1 MLSVW
6 LSVEEVR
13 LRLVG
18 VVGVSVAA
26 VNGPGLCVVSGDRGV
41 LGSVDWGGAR
51 VRWVDVDYASHSVGV
66 DVVEGVLRERL
77 GVVGFRSGVVPWYST
92 VTGGLVDGGGL
103 DAGYWFENLRGE
115 VRFEAAVRAAV
126 GDGLCRFVEV
136 SGHPVLLA
144 GVADM
149 VPGGVVTGTLRRGDG
164 GLGDVLRAA
173 GVLWMAGV
181 AVDWG
186 SVMPAGVA
194 PAEIPT
200 YAFQRERF
208 WLEGHIGNGSG
219 GGVVR
224 LGDGGVV
231 VSETVSV
238 GVGSWWGDH
247 VVGGVVLVPGAQFVE
262 WVIGA
267 GDVVGLSVVRELMVQ
282 VPLVV
287 EGSGFVEVQT
297 VVAGDG
303 RVAVYSRN
311 GNGSGSGGGDGD
323 GDDSWVCHATGLVVE
338 NTDVNSGVDVDVN
351 AAWPPAGAIPI
362 PVEGVY
368 ERLADVGVRY
378 GPVFQGLRAAWR
390 VDGELVAE
398 VALDDVGRAEVD
410 RFRVHPVLLDA
421 ALHLAALHEPSGPA
435 EPLLPFAWQDVV
447 VHATG
452 APEARVRMRVDGD
465 TLSVSL
471 TDLDGAPVV
480 TVGSLVLRA
489 LPDQLPVKAVRDL
502 YTVDWIDAGRIRQD
516 SQAGEASQSG
526 AVSRASQA
534 GAASQAAQ
542 INHAGQTS
550 QTSQTSQSGEVGLG
564 GVEAALPVWDC
575 AGVDPADALVGVQ
588 ERLAADDRR
597 WLVLVP
603 DGQTSPDAAAVWGLL
618 ASAQTE
624 HPDRLVLVDTA
635 DPMVAR
641 AAVAVCGEP
650 QLRVDDDG
658 RIQVPRLVRATP
670 GEDGQQPD
678 FSAGPVLITGGTGT
692 LGGLLARH
700 LVREY
705 GVDDLVLVSR
715 RGPDAPGVDGL
726 VRDLPQA
733 RVVACDVADREALAA
748 LLDEVRPRVVVHAA
762 GVLDD
767 ATVGNLTAAQLESVF
782 RAKAVAARHLHELTD
797 ELCALVFFSSA
808 SGVFGSAGQANYAAA
823 NAYLDALARQ
833 RRAQGLPAQSLAW
846 GLWETGSTMTA
857 ALDTTRA
864 YQGVLPMSDRHA
876 LALFDAALR
885 TGRPALVT
893 ATLDLRPRADASP
906 LLRALLPVDRRT
918 AAGDTPDRAAAV
930 RARLAGRDAEGQLSG
945 LLDLVRGQTA
955 QVLGHSSLSTIGAG
969 RPFKDLGFDSLTA
982 VELRNRLRTVTDL
995 SLPATLVFDHP
1006 TPAALAEYLRAE
1018 LFGSIAQP
1026 SIVDQLSQL
1035 ENAMAAA
1042 VGGSDEELDAELRD
1056 DITVRLR
1063 ALTAMWGDLRRRDDG
1078 TDIGGRL
1085 DDASDDEIFQFID
1098 SKFGD
1103 S

>member
-1 MLSVW
+1 M
-6 LSVEEVR
+6 
-13 LRLVG
+13 
-18 VVGVSVAA
+18 
-26 VNGPGLCVVSGDRGV
+26 
-41 LGSVDWGGAR
+41 
-51 VRWVDVDYASHSVGV
+51 
-66 DVVEGVLRERL
+66 
-77 GVVGFRSGVVPWYST
+77 
-92 VTGGLVDGGGL
+92 
-103 DAGYWFENLRGE
+103 
-115 VRFEAAVRAAV
+115 
-126 GDGLCRFVEV
+126 
-136 SGHPVLLA
+136 
-144 GVADM
+144 
-149 VPGGVVTGTLRRGDG
+149 
-164 GLGDVLRAA
+164 
-173 GVLWMAGV
+173 
-181 AVDWG
+181 
-186 SVMPAGVA
+186 
-194 PAEIPT
+194 
-200 YAFQRERF
+200 
-208 WLEGHIGNGSG
+208 
-219 GGVVR
+219 
-224 LGDGGVV
+224 
-231 VSETVSV
+231 
-238 GVGSWWGDH
+238 
-247 VVGGVVLVPGAQFVE
+247 
-262 WVIGA
+262 
-267 GDVVGLSVVRELMVQ
+267 
-282 VPLVV
+282 
-287 EGSGFVEVQT
+287 
-297 VVAGDG
+297 
-303 RVAVYSRN
+303 
-311 GNGSGSGGGDGD
+311 
-323 GDDSWVCHATGLVVE
+323 E
-338 NTDVNSGVDVDVN
+338 NTDVNSSVDADVN
-351 AAWPPAGAIPI
+351 AAWPPVGAIPI
-362 PVEGVY
+362 SVEGVY

-410 RFRVHPVLLDA
+410 RFRVHPALLDA

-435 EPLLPFAWQDVV
+435 EPLLPFVWQDVV

-452 APEARVRMRVDGD
+452 ATGARVRMRVDGD
-465 TLSVSL
+465 TLSVIL

-480 TVGSLVLRA
+480 TVGSLVLRP
-489 LPDQLPVKAVRDL
+489 LPDRLPVKAVRDL
-502 YTVDWIDAGRIRQD
+502 YTVDWVDAGRISRA
-516 SQAGEASQSG
+516 SQVGEA
-526 AVSRASQA
+526 SRASQA
-534 GAASQAAQ
+534 GDASHAAQ
-542 INHAGQTS
+542 INHAGHAGEVS
-550 QTSQTSQSGEVGLG
+550 QFGEVGLG

-575 AGVDPADALVGVQ
+575 AGVDLADALVGVQ

-597 WLVLVP
+597 WLVLIP

-635 DPMVAR
+635 DPAVAR

-658 RIQVPRLVRATP
+658 RIQVPRLVRAAPT
-670 GEDGQQPD
+670 EDGRRPD
-678 FSAGPVLITGGTGT
+678 FGAGPVLVTGGTGT

-715 RGPDAPGVDGL
+715 RGSDAPGVDEL

-733 RVVACDVADREALAA
+733 RVVACDVADRGALAA
-748 LLDEVRPRVVVHAA
+748 LLGEVRPGVVIHAA

-767 ATVGNLTAAQLESVF
+767 ATVGNLTVAQLESVF

-797 ELCALVFFSSA
+797 GLCALVFFSSA

-833 RRAQGLPAQSLAW
+833 RRAQGLPGQSLAW
-846 GLWETGSTMTA
+846 GLWETGSAMTA

-864 YQGVLPMSDRHA
+864 YQGVRPMSDRHA

-885 TGRPALVT
+885 TGQPALVT
-893 ATLDLRPRADASP
+893 ATLDLRPQADPSP
-906 LLRALLPVDRRT
+906 LLRALLPPDRRT
-918 AAGDTPDRAAAV
+918 AAGDTPDRAAAM
-930 RARLAGRDAEGQLSG
+930 RARLAGRDADGQLSG

-1018 LFGSIAQP
+1018 LFGSATRP
-1026 SIVDQLSQL
+1026 SIVDQLAQL
-1035 ENAMAAA
+1035 ENAMAVVA
-1042 VGGSDEELDAELRD
+1042 GGGDEFDAELRD
-1056 DITVRLR
+1056 DITVRLK

-1078 TDIGGRL
+1078 TDVGGRL